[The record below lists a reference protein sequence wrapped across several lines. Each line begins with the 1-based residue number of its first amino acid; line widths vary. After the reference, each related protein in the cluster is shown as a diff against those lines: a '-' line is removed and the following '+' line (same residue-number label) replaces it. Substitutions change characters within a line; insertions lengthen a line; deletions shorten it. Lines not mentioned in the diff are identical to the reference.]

1 MIAFVLSGAGNR
13 GPLQVGAVRALLE
26 AGIVPDMIVG
36 TSAGALNGSV
46 LAAHG
51 PTVAVT
57 EHMEKVWASAKV
69 EEVYPESILEIL
81 WRLKSKANSLFT
93 SGGMRRLLARALP
106 QGVVSFGQCKT
117 RLYTTATDLRTSR
130 LYVFGDAADA
140 PLLDAVMASA
150 TIPAVHPPVSYA
162 GAQLVD
168 GGVVANVPVSVAIDR
183 GATTIYAINAG
194 YNETTLNPAQGVVE
208 ILMRTLSTMLA
219 QNIIQDIAR
228 AKADDAVDL
237 HHIPVQTDPAGLSFF
252 DFSKARR
259 MVAQGYEAAKAYL
272 AAPAPMAPM
281 PSAAPAPELPGAT
294 PFTPPYLEKLFF

>member
-57 EHMEKVWASAKV
+57 EHMEKMWASARV

-194 YNETTLNPAQGVVE
+194 YNETTLDPAQGVVE

-237 HHIPVQTDPAGLSFF
+237 HHIPVQTDPGLSFF

-294 PFTPPYLEKLFF
+294 PFTPPYLEKLFL

>member
-36 TSAGALNGSV
+36 TSAGALNGCV

-57 EHMEKVWASAKV
+57 EQMEKLWASAKAD
-69 EEVYPESILEIL
+69 EIYPEGILEIL

-93 SGGMRRLLARALP
+93 SGGMRELLMGALP
-106 QGVVSFGQCKT
+106 PGVTTFGQCKT
-117 RLYTTATDLRTSR
+117 TLYTTATDLRTSR
-130 LYVFGDAADA
+130 LYVFGDKGDA
-140 PLLDAVMASA
+140 PLLDAVQASA
-150 TIPAVHPPVSYA
+150 TIPVVHPPVGHA

-183 GATTIYAINAG
+183 GAKTIYVINAG
-194 YNETTLNPAQGVVE
+194 YNEAILAPAQGVLEV
-208 ILMRTLSTMLA
+208 LMRTLSAMLS

-228 AKADDAVDL
+228 AKADDTVDM
-237 HHIPVQTDPAGLSFF
+237 HHIPVQVDKDLSFF
-252 DFSKARR
+252 DFSYTKE
-259 MVAQGYEAAKAYL
+259 MVAQGRAAAKAYL

-281 PSAAPAPELPGAT
+281 MAAAPGPDLPGAT
-294 PFTPPYLEKLFF
+294 PYTPPYLIGL

>member
-57 EHMEKVWASAKV
+57 ERMEQVWASAKV
-69 EEVYPESILEIL
+69 DEIYPEGVLEIL

-106 QGVVSFGQCKT
+106 PGVTSFGQCQT
-117 RLYTTATDLRTSR
+117 QLYTTATDLRTSR
-130 LYVFGDAADA
+130 LYVFGDKADA
-140 PLLDAVMASA
+140 SLLDAVTASA
-150 TIPAVHPPVSYA
+150 TIPAIHPPISYG

-183 GATTIYAINAG
+183 GAATIYVINAG
-194 YNETTLNPAQGVVE
+194 YNEAVLDPAQGVLEV
-208 ILMRTLSTMLA
+208 LMRTLATMLA

-228 AKADDAVDL
+228 AKADTTVDM
-237 HHIPVQTDPAGLSFF
+237 HHIPVQTDADLSFF
-252 DFSKARR
+252 DFSQSRR
-259 MVAQGYEAAKAYL
+259 MVAQGYAAAQAYL
-272 AAPAPMAPM
+272 VAPAPMIPVL
-281 PSAAPAPELPGAT
+281 PGAAPGPELPGAT
-294 PFTPPYLEKLFF
+294 PFTPPYLVGM

>member
-26 AGIVPDMIVG
+26 ANIVPDMLVG
-36 TSAGALNGSV
+36 TSAGALNASV

-57 EHMEKVWASAKV
+57 EHMEKMWASAKV
-69 EEVYPESILEIL
+69 EEIYPEGILEIL
-81 WRLKSKANSLFT
+81 WRLKSKSNSLFT
-93 SGGMRRLLARALP
+93 SGGMRKLLARALP
-106 QGVVSFGQCKT
+106 QGVVSFGQCKIK
-117 RLYTTATDLRTSR
+117 LYTTATDLRTSR
-130 LYVFGDAADA
+130 LYVFGDQADA

-150 TIPAVHPPVSYA
+150 TIPAIHPPISYS

-194 YNETTLNPAQGVVE
+194 YNETTLDPAQGVVE
-208 ILMRTLSTMLA
+208 ILMRTLSVMLA

-228 AKADDAVDL
+228 AKADETVDL
-237 HHIPVQTDPAGLSFF
+237 HHVAVQTDPGLSFF

-259 MVAQGYEAAKAYL
+259 MVTQGYEAAKAYL

-281 PSAAPAPELPGAT
+281 PAASPAPALPGAT
-294 PFTPPYLEKLFF
+294 PFTPPYLEGL